1 MSILRKLSSFSLF
14 YTYDDILLVMK
25 QFTDEKIAYLRLGK
39 PSMKIQFWNKNSSS
53 KKKIDEKYIYK
64 EVAYHCLPLS
74 KPLQHKGLRPEQNLM
89 FCGCEALI
97 HF

>member
-1 MSILRKLSSFSLF
+1 
-14 YTYDDILLVMK
+14 MK

-39 PSMKIQFWNKNSSS
+39 PSMKIQFWNKNILS

-74 KPLQHKGLRPEQNLM
+74 KRLQ
-89 FCGCEALI
+89 AI
-97 HF
+97 TT

>member
-1 MSILRKLSSFSLF
+1 
-14 YTYDDILLVMK
+14 MK

-39 PSMKIQFWNKNSSS
+39 PSMKIQFWNKNILS

-74 KPLQHKGLRPEQNLM
+74 KPLQHKGLRPEQNFM